1 MTAGRQVAVKG
12 RCPACLEHA
21 LVVGD
26 DGRITCTTTDCIR
39 PDAAHELIGE
49 VADSRLHGAFTFCSQ
64 LVGHAS
70 MREFAVKISQKHAAY
85 ADAVKF
91 KTALEQLRAE
101 VRMLCNCCGNNRDR
115 MRRIHVLL
123 GLPTTEFDLTEEDNE
138 G

>member
-1 MTAGRQVAVKG
+1 MTPVRQVAVKG

-49 VADSRLHGAFTFCSQ
+49 VADSRRHGAFTFCSQ

-70 MREFAVKISQKHAAY
+70 MREFAVKISRKHAAY

-91 KTALEQLRAE
+91 KTTLEQVRAE
-101 VRMLCNCCGNNRDR
+101 VASLCMCCGDNRAS
-115 MRRIHVLL
+115 MRAIYSLL
-123 GLPTTEFDLTEEDNE
+123 GLPTTDFDLTEENNE